1 MNLLLMHW
9 CRNLPFRNHKEDPSL
24 RKWCCGHCIE
34 YKLQQGLKFLPS
46 RITPRLVLLNW
57 CYWLYR
63 NIFFEKLAFGKC
75 RVVCVLWHQLCKKSK
90 EINSLWLHHV
100 IQEHTDINLHCII
113 HQENDIA
120 VLLSCTLKEKIIAS
134 LSTGGHKII
143 KASIKFKGRLE
154 KSDIG
159 KIHNIKRQTTFKR
172 G

>member
-1 MNLLLMHW
+1 MDLLLMDRG
-9 CRNLPFRNHKEDPSL
+9 RNLPFRHQQEDPRL
-24 RKWCCGHCIE
+24 RKWCCGHCSK
-34 YKLQQGLKFLPS
+34 YKLQQGLKFFPS

-57 CYWLYR
+57 CYWRYR
-63 NIFFEKLAFGKC
+63 NIFFENWPLEN
-75 RVVCVLWHQLCKKSK
+75 VESSVCCDNQLCKKSK

-113 HQENDIA
+113 QQENDIA
-120 VLLSCTLKEKIIAS
+120 EPLLCTLKEKIIAS
-134 LSTGGHKII
+134 LSTGDHKII